1 MVEKNLLTLVLNFD
15 ENRKERLKIL
25 GPEWP
30 RKGDYLNLVEKIDGK
45 EITKK
50 YIVERIEY
58 TTAPFETEDEIHL
71 ARCDVYLKRV
81 E

>member
-1 MVEKNLLTLVLNFD
+1 MVEKNLLRLVLNFD
-15 ENRKERLKIL
+15 EDRKESLRIF

-58 TTAPFETEDEIHL
+58 TTTSLKTEDEIHL